1 MNYMEVAYMVENI
14 TKEKIKFN
22 ELGVIGN
29 SIEEVTENIKS
40 QIDNRIDD
48 VLAVLEV
55 KAAAGEPEAI
65 VAYNNAL
72 KNSKFIK
79 QDTVSAYVTNAEA
92 IERMRQHIAELL
104 E

>member
-1 MNYMEVAYMVENI
+1 MVENI